1 MLSVFSLDNFHP
13 LSDFPTNIIRP
24 IRAVL
29 VKPVRTKTTKKVN
42 TLNLIT
48 IF

>member
-1 MLSVFSLDNFHP
+1 MLSVFSLYNFRP
-13 LSDFPTNIIRP
+13 PSVFPTNIIRP
-24 IRAVL
+24 IWAVP